1 MPSPSLPRVA
11 YFCMEYALHS
21 DFKIYAGGLGILA
34 GDYLKGAR
42 DHKFPIVGIGIK
54 WKQGYSDQQIT
65 PEGKVLDTYPI
76 YQYPF
81 LKDTGVT
88 VSVTI
93 RKRDVKCK
101 VWLCDKYRNAPLYLL
116 DTDVP
121 GNEDSWISGQLY
133 GWFGEERIAQEMVLG
148 IGGVKA
154 LRALKIP
161 VDVYHFNEGHALFAG
176 FELVR
181 EKVKSGKSFEAA
193 LAASRQQ
200 IVFTTH
206 TPVVQ
211 GNESHYL
218 DRLMY
223 MGADNGV
230 FNKQQLKQLGGSPF
244 NMTVG
249 ALRLS
254 RKSNAVAQLHA
265 VTANKMWENVKG
277 RAEIVGITNAIHLP
291 TWVDNRIIRAAKNP
305 NNEIW
310 RLHQENKKQL
320 LRNIYERTGVRLKQD
335 ALLIGFSRR
344 AVPYKRSDFIFSDRS
359 KVDNLFKSGKLQ
371 IVFSGKSH
379 PLDDGGK
386 QIVANIV
393 ALTKKY
399 PKSVVFLE
407 NYDMNIGSMLVRG
420 ADVWLNNPRRPQEAS
435 GTSGMKAA
443 MNGVLNLSILDGWW
457 PEACQHGINGWQIGD
472 GYENKSEK
480 KLDAHDQKAL
490 YKVLLNEVLPTYY
503 DDKSQWIGMM
513 KQSVL
518 TTHKPFAVKR
528 MLEEYYEKLYIA

>member
-21 DFKIYAGGLGILA
+21 DFKMYAGGLGILA

-93 RKRDVKCK
+93 RKREVKCM
-101 VWLCDKYRNAPLYLL
+101 VWLCDKFRNAPLYLL

-148 IGGVKA
+148 IGGVRA

-291 TWVDNRIIRAAKNP
+291 TWVDNRIIRASKNP
-305 NNEIW
+305 TNEIW

-457 PEACQHGINGWQIGD
+457 PEACQHGRNGWQIGD

-503 DDKSQWIGMM
+503 DDKSQWIDMM

-518 TTHKPFAVKR
+518 TTQKAFAVKR

>member
-21 DFKIYAGGLGILA
+21 DFKMYAGGLGILA

-65 PEGKVLDTYPI
+65 QEGKVLDTYPI

-93 RKRDVKCK
+93 RKREVKCK
-101 VWLCDKYRNAPLYLL
+101 VWLCDKFRNAPLYLL

-265 VTANKMWENVKG
+265 VTANKMWEGVKD

-305 NNEIW
+305 TNEIW
-310 RLHQENKKQL
+310 KLHQENKKQL

-359 KVDNLFKSGKLQ
+359 KVDNLFKSGRLQ
-371 IVFSGKSH
+371 IVFSGKAH

-393 ALTKKY
+393 ALTRKY

-457 PEACQHGINGWQIGD
+457 PEACQHGINGWQIGN

-503 DDKSQWIGMM
+503 DDKNQWIDMM